1 MYVTIIAFRSDFI
14 VLILR
19 NIKIIML
26 GTNNFNPYQ
35 KEILKT
41 THSKYKLYDITHF
54 NSVIKSLKSVLTLVK

>member
-1 MYVTIIAFRSDFI
+1 
-14 VLILR
+14 
-19 NIKIIML
+19 ML

-54 NSVIKSLKSVLTLVK
+54 QQCDKVTEKCSDPCEMNAQLLTKFALKCTST